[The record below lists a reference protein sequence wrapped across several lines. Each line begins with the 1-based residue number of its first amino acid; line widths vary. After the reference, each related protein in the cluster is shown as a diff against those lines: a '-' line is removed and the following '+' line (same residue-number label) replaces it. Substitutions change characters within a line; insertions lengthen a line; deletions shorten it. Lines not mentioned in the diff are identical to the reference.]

1 MATYVDVFRLSLSV
15 PIKIKSYVPASD
27 ELVVAIVM
35 RLLTVVD
42 KSAHEGSAGVPPD
55 PVKRAVIV

>member
-15 PIKIKSYVPASD
+15 PFKIKSYVPASD

-42 KSAHEGSAGVPPD
+42 KSAHDGFAGVPPAI
-55 PVKRAVIV
+55 RAVVIA